1 LRKSGA
7 KNGAESVIL
16 ARIRRLAVAEA
27 MLTLFGDPHS
37 KEQEMIRFR
46 DRMARG
52 HSHVGWLDSRHSFSF
67 ADYDDPAQRGFRTL
81 RVINEDRV
89 IPGAG
94 FPPHRHRD
102 MEILTYV
109 LAGALEHKDSLG
121 NGAVIRPGE
130 VQRMSAGTGIVHSE
144 FNPSRNEPVHFLQIW
159 IFPDRV
165 GLPPSYEQKAF
176 ALDERRGR
184 ARLVAA
190 PDGRDGA
197 LTIHQDARLFVAN
210 LAAGEG
216 ITQEIAPSRGAW
228 LQLARGIV
236 ALNGTE
242 MREGDG
248 AAVEGERRITVEA
261 ETDAEFLL
269 FDLA

>member
-1 LRKSGA
+1 
-7 KNGAESVIL
+7 
-16 ARIRRLAVAEA
+16 
-27 MLTLFGDPHS
+27 
-37 KEQEMIRFR
+37 MIVFR

-52 HSHVGWLDSRHSFSF
+52 ESRTGWLDSRHTFSF
-67 ADYDDPAQRGFRTL
+67 ADYHDPAQMGFRAL

-94 FPPHRHRD
+94 FPPHGHRD

-109 LAGALEHKDSLG
+109 LEGALAHKDSLG

-130 VQRMSAGTGIVHSE
+130 LQRMSAGTGIVHSE
-144 FNPSRNEPVHFLQIW
+144 FNASSTEPVHFLQIW
-159 IFPDRV
+159 IIPDRV
-165 GLPPSYEQKAF
+165 GLAPSYEQKAF
-176 ALDERRGR
+176 PAAEQRGR
-184 ARLVAA
+184 LRLVAA

-197 LTIHQDARLFVAN
+197 LTVHQDARLYLAS
-210 LAAGEG
+210 LAAGER
-216 ITQEIAPSRGAW
+216 IAHEVAAKHGLW

-236 ALNGTE
+236 ALDGTE

-248 AAVEGERRITVEA
+248 AAIEGEGGIDVQA

-269 FDLA
+269 FELG

>member
-1 LRKSGA
+1 
-7 KNGAESVIL
+7 
-16 ARIRRLAVAEA
+16 
-27 MLTLFGDPHS
+27 
-37 KEQEMIRFR
+37 MIVFR

-52 HSHVGWLDSRHSFSF
+52 ESRTGWLDSRHTFSF
-67 ADYDDPAQRGFRTL
+67 ADYHDPAQMGFRAL

-94 FPPHRHRD
+94 FPPHGHRD

-109 LAGALEHKDSLG
+109 LEGALAHKDSLG

-130 VQRMSAGTGIVHSE
+130 LQRMSAGTGIVHSE
-144 FNPSRNEPVHFLQIW
+144 FNASSTEPVHFLQIW
-159 IFPDRV
+159 IIPDRV
-165 GLPPSYEQKAF
+165 GLAPSYEQKAF
-176 ALDERRGR
+176 PAAERRGR
-184 ARLVAA
+184 LRLVAA

-197 LTIHQDARLFVAN
+197 LTVHQDARLYLAS
-210 LAAGEG
+210 LAAGER
-216 ITQEIAPSRGAW
+216 IAHEVAAKHGLW

-236 ALNGTE
+236 ALDGTE

-248 AAVEGERRITVEA
+248 AAIEGEGGIDVDA

-269 FDLA
+269 FDLG